1 MSRNIKGLYTEL
13 AFEDGA
19 ALVDESI
26 VREQLRQKRLK
37 RQRARKKAR
46 RRALRRR
53 IILLFLVVVVVFSG
67 GLMVYEQFLS
77 HARMLEQK
85 FAGIHKE
92 NEFYL

>member
-53 IILLFLVVVVVFSG
+53 IILLFLVITRFWTVFPYPAVTMNC
-67 GLMVYEQFLS
+67 LRAM
-77 HARMLEQK
+77 RD
-85 FAGIHKE
+85 
-92 NEFYL
+92 

>member
-53 IILLFLVVVVVFSG
+53 IILLFLVITRFGTVFPHPAEPMNC
-67 GLMVYEQFLS
+67 LRAM
-77 HARMLEQK
+77 RD
-85 FAGIHKE
+85 
-92 NEFYL
+92 

>member
-13 AFEDGA
+13 AFEAGT

-53 IILLFLVVVVVFSG
+53 IILLFLVITRFGTVFPYPAVT
-67 GLMVYEQFLS
+67 MNCLS
-77 HARMLEQK
+77 AMRD
-85 FAGIHKE
+85 
-92 NEFYL
+92 

>member
-46 RRALRRR
+46 E
-53 IILLFLVVVVVFSG
+53 LLPV
-67 GLMVYEQFLS
+67 
-77 HARMLEQK
+77 K
-85 FAGIHKE
+85 
-92 NEFYL
+92 

>member
-13 AFEDGA
+13 AFEAGT

-53 IILLFLVVVVVFSG
+53 IILLFLVITRFRTVFPYPAVTMNC
-67 GLMVYEQFLS
+67 LRAM
-77 HARMLEQK
+77 RD
-85 FAGIHKE
+85 
-92 NEFYL
+92 